1 MNVLIFANPFSG
13 HGPNRK
19 RVGQL
24 EAALEAR
31 GVDVRV
37 VWQPQERIATLREV
51 QGDDTVVIAAGGDGS
66 IADVVND
73 MNAADRLGLRF
84 ATLPVGNENL
94 FAQEFGFTLKAE
106 PMAEAIGRGEA
117 RPIDLVRV
125 RSVVPGDDNSSASR
139 LDDDRSAAAD
149 SAAPERPDEEPP
161 VDRLLTLMVSTGFDA
176 DVVHRMDRWRRGLP
190 DGQLH
195 RVGKKSYV
203 VRTLDAI
210 RRYRYPG
217 VAVVADGKRYT
228 GHQAYVFNLP
238 RYGGGLKFAP
248 DARGDDQQLDWLVF
262 ERPGFLRLL
271 GYHGLVVLGR
281 HSRAKTV
288 AAGRASHVTLLPAD
302 DQPVPTQADGDPV
315 GHTPLDL
322 TVLPGALRVIAV

>member
-31 GVDVRV
+31 GVGVRV
-37 VWQPQERIATLREV
+37 GWKPQERIDTLRQV
-51 QGDDTVVIAAGGDGS
+51 QGDDTGVVAAGGDGS

-73 MNAADRLGLRF
+73 MNAAGRLGLRF

-106 PMAEAIGRGEA
+106 PMAEAIARGEA
-117 RPIDLVRV
+117 RPIELVRI
-125 RSVVPGDDNSSASR
+125 RSVGSGDDPSSSASG
-139 LDDDRSAAAD
+139 AD
-149 SAAPERPDEEPP
+149 GDGPAPGERFDEEPP
-161 VDRLLTLMVSTGFDA
+161 VDRLLTLMASTGFDA

-203 VRTLDAI
+203 VRTHDAI

-217 VAVVADGKRYT
+217 ITVLAAGKRYA
-228 GHQAYVFNLP
+228 GPQAYVFYLP

-271 GYHGLVVLGR
+271 GYHGLVVFGR

-288 AAGRASHVTLLPAD
+288 AAGRAANVTLLPANG
-302 DQPVPTQADGDPV
+302 QSVPTQADGDPV
-315 GHTPLDL
+315 GHTPLNL
-322 TVLPGALRVIAV
+322 TVLPGALRVIRV